1 MWHVVE
7 KCPDAQR
14 DARRESSQLQIVAPQ
29 VFESV
34 MRGETRGFSSMS
46 TAPRRLS
53 QTGLPTFSTAAPLE
67 PAINR
72 VTLFARIVGRPL
84 LRQFGSRGLIMA
96 KATTKRKPAK
106 KAAAKKSTRKVA
118 TKKAAT
124 KKRATKKASVK
135 KTARKA
141 VRKVATKKR
150 ATKKTAIKK
159 RATKKTAT
167 RKTATKKRATK
178 KTSTR
183 KATAKKRAPR
193 KVRVAPAAS
202 PSEGA

>member
-34 MRGETRGFSSMS
+34 VRGETRGFSSMS

-96 KATTKRKPAK
+96 RATTKKRKPAK
-106 KAAAKKSTRKVA
+106 KATAKKGVRKTARKTAAKKSTAKKRKPAKKTSARKGVR
-118 TKKAAT
+118 KAAT
-124 KKRATKKASVK
+124 R

-141 VRKVATKKR
+141 V
-150 ATKKTAIKK
+150 
-159 RATKKTAT
+159 

-178 KTSTR
+178 KTTTRKSSAKKGAR
-183 KATAKKRAPR
+183 KATAKKRGPR
-193 KVRVAPAAS
+193 KAKVAPPAAIIS
-202 PSEGA
+202 SEG